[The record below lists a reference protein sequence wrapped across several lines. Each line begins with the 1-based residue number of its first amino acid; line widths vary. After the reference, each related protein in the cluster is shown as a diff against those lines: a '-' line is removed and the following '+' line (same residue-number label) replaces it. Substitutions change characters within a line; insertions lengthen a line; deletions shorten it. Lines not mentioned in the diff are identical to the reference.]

1 LRGFPARDL
10 SNNNSGSALEIGK
23 DAVVG
28 AAPQTRRYVMKFGG
42 SSLAGSKEIVQ
53 SASIIKRYRDSGASL
68 IVVCSA
74 MGDTTDFLLKA
85 VEHAKKGEIEVAKKT
100 VAEMHADHNSVI
112 ENTIS
117 NPLFREESKRWVAER
132 FDEIDKALLGIS
144 LLRDLSPRSMDFV
157 LSFGERLSAFIVCN
171 VLASLG
177 LKTKYMTGGEAG
189 ILTDETFGAAEPV
202 PKQTFDALRANLLP
216 LLEKEGVIPVITG
229 YIAETLDKREIITL
243 GRGGSDYSATL
254 IAAAVDADEV
264 VLWTDVDGILSA
276 DPRIVKD
283 AKILDQVTYLEAM
296 EMSAFGAK
304 AMQPR
309 ALEPAANKDIPVRI
323 RNTFR
328 PEVGG
333 TVIVSSKKASN
344 GIKNGVKAV
353 GSLGGVGLVSI
364 SGTSIVGRPGTA
376 VKIFEILKELEVG
389 ILMMSQSVSENNVS
403 LVIKR
408 EAIPK
413 VIKALKKDLLL
424 EDPDSE
430 ERTQQQ
436 QAVAAVLGEAGG
448 GGERRELMK
457 KRALFSSGSSS
468 RFSKLDYEDDVAIV
482 AVLGKGMIGTPGIA
496 GRVFSTVAKQGINIR
511 MIAQGSSEINIS
523 FVVKEKERSRAVIA
537 LHEEFVLGSKSEAA
551 AIPDVAAQQVVQATH
566 Q

>member
-1 LRGFPARDL
+1 M

>member
-1 LRGFPARDL
+1 MRGFPARDL

-551 AIPDVAAQQVVQATH
+551 AIPDVVAQQVVQATH